1 MRHQRSARI
10 VATLGPATSTP
21 ERIEALFRAGVDVFR
36 LNFSHGVH
44 ADHAARIETIR
55 SLERRLGRPIC
66 ILMDLQGPKL
76 RLGTFQDGKGTLNR
90 GDKFRLTL
98 DPAPGDAA
106 RAPLPHREI
115 FEALMPGADLLL
127 DDGKVRLKVIDN
139 GPDFAAT
146 EVVAG
151 GAL

>member
-1 MRHQRSARI
+1 MRHKRSARI

-44 ADHAARIETIR
+44 ADHQMRIETIR
-55 SLERRLGRPIC
+55 TLERRLGRPIA

-76 RLGTFQDGKGTLNR
+76 RLGTFQGGKATVTR
-90 GDKFRLTL
+90 GEKFLLSL
-98 DPAPGDAA
+98 DPAAGDAS

-115 FEALMPGADLLL
+115 FEALTAGADLLL
-127 DDGKVRLKVIDN
+127 DDGKVRLKVVES
-139 GPDFAAT
+139 GPDFA
-146 EVVAG
+146 
-151 GAL
+151 